1 MIITFFL
8 VRHGLK
14 EKALGDVPIT
24 SSGIKQAEATAQ
36 HLSKE
41 PITAIISSPLRRA
54 KETAEYISVR
64 TNTLVKVDDRLRERV
79 NWGDLPDQTFE
90 EFVDM
95 WDRCTRDPDYI
106 PPIGD
111 SARQASDRMSA
122 LLSELGKEYPSGSN
136 IVIVTHGGLITD
148 YLVNTYT
155 HHELNRFHP
164 NFIAEQ
170 SNLVPECSITKLLH
184 KHDKF
189 SIDCFASVGHL
200 NVDI

>member
-1 MIITFFL
+1 MSITFYL

-14 EKALGDVPIT
+14 EKAVGDVSIT
-24 SSGIKQAEATAQ
+24 SSGIKQAEATAH

-41 PITAIISSPLRRA
+41 LITAIISSPLRRA

-79 NWGDLPDQTFE
+79 NWGDLPDQTFD

-95 WDRCTRDPDYI
+95 WDRCTREPDYI

-111 SARQASDRMSA
+111 SARQACERMSS
-122 LLSELGKEYPSGSN
+122 LLGELGKEYPSGSN

-148 YLVNTYT
+148 YLANTYT
-155 HHELNRFHP
+155 HHELSRFHP

-170 SNLVPECSITKLLH
+170 SSLVPECSITKLMY

-189 SIDCFASVGHL
+189 SIDCFASVDHL
-200 NVDI
+200 